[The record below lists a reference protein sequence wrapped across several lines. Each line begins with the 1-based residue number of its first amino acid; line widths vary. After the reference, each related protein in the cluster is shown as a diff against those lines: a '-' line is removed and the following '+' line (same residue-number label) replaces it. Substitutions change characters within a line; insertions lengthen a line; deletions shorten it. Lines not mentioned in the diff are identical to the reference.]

1 MGLFCFSSNYLV
13 LGRSPCMSKPT
24 LTPTSTTSVSR
35 LTATGSLADVDSV
48 DYPLPFGIY
57 TRHEDSSSNAFISG
71 AVDQVAYVYKKLGGD
86 ILDIELTAPQVYAA
100 YEEACLEYSYIVNV
114 HQAKNVLSDVL
125 GNSTGSFD
133 QDGEMK
139 SGEPLSGSNVE
150 LKYTKFSFS
159 YSRRVGDGTAQAVG
173 IGGLETIYSASFD
186 KVNEQQ
192 DYDLQ
197 KIVASSSA
205 GDLYNGKVGTK
216 KVRIK
221 KVYYKTPHA
230 MWRFYG
236 YYGGI
241 NTVGNMAS
249 YGQFADDSTFE
260 LIPTYQ
266 NKLQAKAFED
276 AIYTRISHFSYE
288 VKNNKLR
295 LFPTPHTMGPEKFWI
310 EFTVAD
316 DAWEEDDDRQHG
328 SKGINNMNTLPFANI
343 PYININ
349 SIGKQ
354 WIRRFALSLCKE
366 MLGLVRSKFAT
377 IPIPGESVTLNGSE
391 LITQGKQEQDALR
404 DELKTTLDELTYQK
418 LAEKDAAV
426 MESTNNTM
434 KNIPAPIIVG

>member
-1 MGLFCFSSNYLV
+1 
-13 LGRSPCMSKPT
+13 MSKPT

-35 LTATGSLADVDSV
+35 LTPTGSLADVDST
-48 DYPLPFGIY
+48 DFPLPFGIY
-57 TRHEDSSSNAFISG
+57 TRHEDNSSNAFISG

-100 YEEACLEYSYIVNV
+100 YEEAVLEYSYIVNV

-133 QDGEMK
+133 QDGELR

-150 LKYTKFSFS
+150 LKYTKFNFS
-159 YSRRVGDGTAQAVG
+159 YSRRVADGTAQAAGV
-173 IGGLETIYSASFD
+173 GGLETIYSASFD

-197 KIVASSSA
+197 KIVASSSV
-205 GDLYNGKVGTK
+205 GHLYHGEVGTK

-236 YYGGI
+236 YYGGL
-241 NTVGNMAS
+241 NTVGNMSS

-295 LFPTPHTMGPEKFWI
+295 LFPAPHTIGPEKFWI

-328 SKGINNMNTLPFANI
+328 AKGVNNMNTLPFANI
-343 PYININ
+343 PYTSIN

-354 WIRRFALSLCKE
+354 WIRRFALALCKE
-366 MLGLVRSKFAT
+366 MLGLIRSKFAT
-377 IPIPGESVTLNGSE
+377 IPIPGESVTLNGPE
-391 LITQGKQEQDALR
+391 LITQAKQEQDALR
-404 DELKTTLDELTYQK
+404 EELKTTLD
-418 LAEKDAAV
+418 
-426 MESTNNTM
+426 
-434 KNIPAPIIVG
+434 